1 MTAATLSRRAQR
13 ELDGALQWIA
23 RDNPLA
29 AQALLEAVLEAAE
42 RIGEHPKI
50 GVVRTDL
57 TVTDRY
63 RFVVLNGF
71 SYLVVYAADRNP
83 PVIVRIVHGAGDLP
97 RVLRNLR

>member
-1 MTAATLSRRAQR
+1 VTAATLSRRAQR

-23 RDNPLA
+23 RDNPL

-63 RFVVLNGF
+63 RFVVLSGF

-83 PVIVRIVHGAGDLP
+83 PVIVRIVHGARDLP

>member
-29 AQALLEAVLEAAE
+29 AQAVLEAAE

-63 RFVVLNGF
+63 RFVVLSGF
-71 SYLVVYAADRNP
+71 SYLLVYAADRNP
-83 PVIVRIVHGAGDLP
+83 PVIVRIVHGARDLP

>member
-1 MTAATLSRRAQR
+1 VTAATLSRRAQR
-13 ELDGALQWIA
+13 ELDGAPQWIA

-29 AQALLEAVLEAAE
+29 AQAVLEAAE

-63 RFVVLNGF
+63 RFVVLSGF

-83 PVIVRIVHGAGDLP
+83 PVIVRIVHGARDLP